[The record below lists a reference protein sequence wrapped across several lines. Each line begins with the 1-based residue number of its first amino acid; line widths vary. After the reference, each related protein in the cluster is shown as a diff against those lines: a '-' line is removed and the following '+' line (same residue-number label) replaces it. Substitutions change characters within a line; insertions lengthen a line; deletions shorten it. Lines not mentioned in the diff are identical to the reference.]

1 MALRKPRC
9 HHHLWSMNKSIQLIL
24 PLLALLCGGCSD
36 TPDRPDRPDWADGRM
51 VREPRP
57 GGQRPQSLANFEAR
71 LLAVHNRER
80 AAKGAAPLVWDSTL
94 AAAAS
99 AYGPS
104 LIARGKLAHSEAASR
119 PGQGENLWM
128 GTRGAYSLEE
138 MAGSW
143 ADERILFRPG
153 TFPNVSA
160 SGNWSDVGHY
170 TQMIWRG
177 TTSVGCALS
186 RSARWDYLICR
197 YSPPGNVVGRSMD

>member
-1 MALRKPRC
+1 MR
-9 HHHLWSMNKSIQLIL
+9 LIL
-24 PLLALLCGGCSD
+24 PVLMLLCGGCSD
-36 TPDRPDRPDWADGRM
+36 GLDRSERPAWADGRM

-57 GGQRPQSLANFEAR
+57 NGQRPQSLANFEAR

-80 AAKGAAPLVWDSTL
+80 AAKGAPPLVWDRAL

-99 AYGPS
+99 AYGPA
-104 LIARGKLAHSEAASR
+104 LIARGSLAHSEQASR

-138 MAGSW
+138 IAGSW
-143 ADERILFRPG
+143 ADERSLFRAG

-160 SGNWSDVGHY
+160 SGKWSDVGHY

-177 TTSVGCALS
+177 TTSVGCSLR

-197 YSPPGNVVGRSMD
+197 YSPPGNVLGRGVP